1 MRAALVEKTDAD
13 LHWRELGPADIEA
26 VEALHRLAVG
36 PVVRPDIVK
45 PESRAYFESILAGRG
60 RVVGA
65 FDQTSSEAEHCLVA
79 YGILQHEHSP
89 KDHWE
94 EDLKVSPETA
104 TGRLAGASV
113 APAFRG
119 RGLQRATIA
128 ARIDKAPRGM
138 LLFSTAAP
146 VNTPSWASLLAEGF
160 PIHGLIRRYGGYARY
175 LMVRDHAL
183 HDSERAIAVDPAD
196 TATQLALFDKGWHG
210 FARTRLPSGLPG
222 ILFAP
227 PIGRHP

>member
-1 MRAALVEKTDAD
+1 MRAALMAAKDGA
-13 LHWRELGPADIEA
+13 LHWRELGPSDLQA

-60 RVVGA
+60 RVIGA
-65 FDQTSSEAEHCLVA
+65 FDQTGSESEHCLVA
-79 YGILQHEHSP
+79 YGILQHAHAP
-89 KDHWE
+89 KDEWE
-94 EDLKVSPETA
+94 KDLKLPPGSA
-104 TGRLAGASV
+104 IGRLAGASV

-119 RGLQRATIA
+119 RGLQRATIS
-128 ARIDKAPRGM
+128 ARIAMAPRGM

-160 PIHGLIRRYGGYARY
+160 PIHGLIHRYGGFARY

-183 HDSERAIAVDPAD
+183 HDSEQAVVVDPAD
-196 TATQLALFDKGWHG
+196 IAVQLALFEKGWHG

-227 PIGRHP
+227 PIGRQP

>member
-1 MRAALVEKTDAD
+1 MGAALMETADAA
-13 LHWRELGPADIEA
+13 LHWRELDPSDIEA
-26 VEALHRLAVG
+26 VDALHRLAVG

-60 RVVGA
+60 RTIGA
-65 FDQTSSEAEHCLVA
+65 FDRSGSEAEHCLVA
-79 YGILQHEHSP
+79 YGILQHEHAP

-94 EDLKVSPETA
+94 ADLKIAPGIPS
-104 TGRLAGASV
+104 GRLAGASV

-128 ARIDKAPRGM
+128 ARIAMAPRGM

-146 VNTPSWASLLAEGF
+146 INTPSWASLLAEGF
-160 PIHGLIRRYGGYARY
+160 PIHGLIHRYGGYARY
-175 LMVRDHAL
+175 LMVRDFAL
-183 HDSERAIAVDPAD
+183 HDSERAIAVDPRD
-196 TATQLALFDKGWHG
+196 TPTQIALFEKGWHG

-227 PIGRHP
+227 PIGRQS